1 MKKNDI
7 KSSFDDARDAFVS
20 SKWKVDKALQLLRE
34 KRAQAVR
41 FSPLYFVFWTAEQ
54 RTH

>member
-20 SKWKVDKALQLLRE
+20 SKWKADKALLLLRE
-34 KRAQAVR
+34 KRTQAVR
-41 FSPLYFVFWTAEQ
+41 FGLRYCVLDC
-54 RTH
+54 